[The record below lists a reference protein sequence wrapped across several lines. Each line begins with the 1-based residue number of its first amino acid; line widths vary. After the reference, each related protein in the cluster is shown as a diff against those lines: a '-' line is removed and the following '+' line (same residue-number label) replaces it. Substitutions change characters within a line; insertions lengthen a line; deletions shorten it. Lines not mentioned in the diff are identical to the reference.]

1 VQETHESYD
10 AIVIGGGSSGCIAAA
25 ELAKDSGRRV
35 LLLEYGERA
44 EENPETLLADGYK
57 DAFVNDRLIWDRF
70 SIPQESCGGNR
81 LFMGSGMGMGGSGSV
96 NGMVY
101 TRGCAS
107 DYAEWPKGWQWQDVS
122 PSFEAL
128 ERKLRVRRR
137 EPTRFTE
144 ACIRASEETG
154 FRRKEDLNDGDLHG
168 VLGYE
173 WMNYE
178 GDHRRSSYV
187 AFLADGELPNLTVK
201 TQARAHRLRFDDN
214 RHVVGVEY
222 GRKGARNF
230 AASKQIVVCAGA
242 LETPRLLMLSG
253 VGPADQLRN
262 HGISPVFE
270 NPGVGSNFHDHP
282 NITLFFAGRET
293 VDSNYPQLY
302 GFHRANYETD
312 FNFQQPDTCYVFYP
326 ARSSLIQ
333 AAQRLVPGMV
343 LPPALYDL
351 PLCKGGVRAAI
362 GLAGKQAWVQ
372 RLIEKI
378 YGIVVILG
386 KPKSRGVIRLR
397 SANPEDA
404 THIDPRYFDDPA
416 DMQTMLEGVRRALRI
431 SQANAL
437 KEWGSRRLAPAPWRN
452 SKEALENWIR
462 QNAMTTY
469 HFAGTCRMGDDASSV
484 VDSRLRLR
492 GVQGVRI
499 ADASVIPHTPV
510 SALNAPSMLVG
521 LRAAQFIE
529 EEKKDGCKY
538 AAA

>member
-1 VQETHESYD
+1 MTHSNEIYD
-10 AIVIGGGSSGCIAAA
+10 AIVVGGGSSGCIAAA
-25 ELAKDSGRRV
+25 ELAKDPQRKV
-35 LLLEYGERA
+35 LLLEYGGSA
-44 EENPETLLADGYK
+44 EDNPETLAADGYK
-57 DAFVNDRLIWDRF
+57 DAFVNDRLMWERF
-70 SIPQESCGGNR
+70 SIPQQACAGNR

-101 TRGCAS
+101 TRGCET
-107 DYAEWPKGWQWQDVS
+107 DYTEWPTGWQWQDIV

-128 ERKLRVRRR
+128 ERVLRVRRR
-137 EPTRFTE
+137 EATRFTE

-154 FRRKEDLNDGDLHG
+154 FRRKADLNDGDLHG

-178 GDHRRSSYV
+178 GDRRRSSYV
-187 AFLADGELPNLTVK
+187 AFLAGRDLPNLTVK
-201 TQARAHRLRFDDN
+201 THARAHRVRFDAG
-214 RHVVGVEY
+214 RRATGVEY
-222 GRKGARNF
+222 GRKGALHF
-230 AASKQIVVCAGA
+230 AASQQVVLCAGA

-253 VGPADQLRN
+253 IGPAEQLRR
-262 HGISPVFE
+262 HQIATVAE
-270 NPGVGSNFHDHP
+270 NAGVGANFHDHP

-302 GFHRANYETD
+302 GFHRANYQTD
-312 FNFQQPDTCYVFYP
+312 FNFEQPDTCYVFYP

-333 AAQRLVPGMV
+333 AAQRLVPGML
-343 LPPALYDL
+343 LPPALYDS
-351 PLCKGGVRAAI
+351 PFCKGGVRAAI

-386 KPKSRGVIRLR
+386 KPKSRGVVKLR
-397 SANPEDA
+397 STNPEDA

-416 DMQTMLEGVRRALRI
+416 DMQTMFEGVRRALRI
-431 SQANAL
+431 SRSNAL
-437 KEWGSRRLAPAPWRN
+437 REWGSRQLAPSPWKT
-452 SKEALENWIR
+452 SKEALESWIR
-462 QNAMTTY
+462 KNAMTTY
-469 HFAGTCRMGDDASSV
+469 HFAGTCRMGDDAESV
-484 VDSRLRLR
+484 VDPRLRLR
-492 GVQGVRI
+492 GVDGVRI
-499 ADASVIPHTPV
+499 ADASVIPSTPV